1 MRLQHRRFIRWSETW
16 DHYHCVACWAKFA
29 EFDGPD
35 IQREG
40 YATCEDYQYGACY
53 EWICGACF
61 SDLKDDMDWTV
72 AGD

>member
-1 MRLQHRRFIRWSETW
+1 MRLQLRRYIRWSETW
-16 DHYHCVACWAKFA
+16 DHDHCVACWAKFA

-53 EWICGACF
+53 EGICRACF